1 MDTSYYH
8 NFITLVQTG
17 NMTQAAE
24 ILHITQPALSKQLKY
39 LEAEF
44 GAQLINIKR
53 GQRGSNLQLTDAGK
67 IFYEKAQQLCSIEES
82 TYNAVQQL
90 NSRIEGTLRIATSA
104 SRSTPIVQ
112 QYLPAFSMKYPSVH
126 FEIYEGLMTNVVNQ
140 LINGNAEL
148 GIANIQMVDT
158 DKFDILLTQEEHL
171 YAIFRRDVL
180 GIANIQMVDTDKF
193 DILLTQEEH
202 LYAIFR
208 RDVFWIDREHDTITW
223 DDIKKCPLSLSGG
236 SVRMIMQSSLTDM
249 DQLNAVAIT
258 TTKSS
263 AIEWASSGR
272 TVSLVPMD
280 GKELVNHR
288 KMARIKLP
296 EFSGDF
302 KKAFITLKGHAL
314 SPVAQQ
320 FIDFYKAY
328 V

>member
-44 GAQLINIKR
+44 GSQLINIKR
-53 GQRGSNLQLTDAGK
+53 GQRGSNLQLTEAGK

-82 TYNAVQQL
+82 TYNAVKQL
-90 NSRIEGTLRIATSA
+90 NSRIEGTLRIASSA

-112 QYLPAFSMKYPSVH
+112 QYLPAFSIKHPSVR
-126 FEIYEGLMTNVVNQ
+126 FEIYEGLMTNVVSQ
-140 LINGNAEL
+140 LINGSAEI
-148 GIANIQMVDT
+148 GIANLQMVDT
-158 DKFDILLTQEEHL
+158 DKFKILLTQEEHL
-171 YAIFRRDVL
+171 YA
-180 GIANIQMVDTDKF
+180 
-193 DILLTQEEH
+193 
-202 LYAIFR
+202 LYR
-208 RDVFWIDREHDTITW
+208 RDVFWTDREIDTISW
-223 DDIKKCPLSLSGG
+223 EDIRQCPLSLSGG
-236 SVRMIMQSSLTDM
+236 SVRMIVQTSLTNM
-249 DQLNAVAIT
+249 EHLNTIAIT

-272 TVSLVPMD
+272 TVALVPMD
-280 GKELVNHR
+280 QKEMVNHR
-288 KMARIKLP
+288 KMMRIKLS

-302 KKAFITLKGHAL
+302 KKAFITLKGHSL

-320 FIDFYKAY
+320 FVDFYKAFI
-328 V
+328 

>member
-90 NSRIEGTLRIATSA
+90 
-104 SRSTPIVQ
+104 
-112 QYLPAFSMKYPSVH
+112 YPSVH

-140 LINGNAEL
+140 LINGSAEL

-171 YAIFRRDVL
+171 YAIFRRDV
-180 GIANIQMVDTDKF
+180 
-193 DILLTQEEH
+193 
-202 LYAIFR
+202 
-208 RDVFWIDREHDTITW
+208 FWTDREHDTITW
-223 DDIKKCPLSLSGG
+223 EDIKKCPLSLSGG

-249 DQLNAVAIT
+249 EQLNAVAIT

-280 GKELVNHR
+280 AKELINHR